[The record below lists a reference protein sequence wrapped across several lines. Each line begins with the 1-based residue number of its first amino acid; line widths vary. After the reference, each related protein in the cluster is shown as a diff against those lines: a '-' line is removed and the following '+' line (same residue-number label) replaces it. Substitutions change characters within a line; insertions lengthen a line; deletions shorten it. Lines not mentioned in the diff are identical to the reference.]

1 LVLIRPFFS
10 VVMGHVGEI
19 GESVIADIPFE
30 RVSKTTYPNQC
41 GIPLEMMEDV
51 MAKRK
56 QSNLELTHPNAA
68 GIDIG
73 SASHFVAVP
82 PDRDDEP
89 VRVFKSFTADLNSLA
104 DWLEACEID
113 TVAMESTGIY
123 WIPLYELL
131 ESRGLTVYLVN
142 ARHVKNVSGRKSDV
156 LDCQWLQQLMS
167 FGLLTGAFR
176 PKDEICA
183 LRAISRQRDMLIRY
197 QARHVQH
204 MQKALAQMNVQLA
217 NVISDIV
224 GETGQKI
231 VRAIIAGERD
241 GRILANLKSNRIRA
255 SKDEIA
261 KSLAGNW
268 REEHLFAL
276 KQAMSLYDA
285 YSERL
290 GECDRQLETILAA
303 LQIHKVD
310 ISQKKRRSNVKNS
323 PKFDLRTH
331 LIGMCGV
338 DLTRI
343 DGIEVTTAMKVLS
356 EVGADMSRFKSAKQ
370 FASWL
375 GLCSGTKIS
384 GGKVLSGASKRTANR
399 AAQALRMAAVS
410 LKSSQSALGAYYRR
424 LCGRL
429 DKAKAITATAHKLAR
444 LIYTMLTK
452 GTEYVDNGQDYYEE
466 RYRQRVLHLLTARA
480 RKMEFNLTPV
490 PETT

>member
-1 LVLIRPFFS
+1 
-10 VVMGHVGEI
+10 MGHVGDI
-19 GESVIADIPFE
+19 GEFVATNIPFE
-30 RVSKTTYPNQC
+30 RVSTTTYLNQR
-41 GIPLEMMEDV
+41 GIPIEMMEDV
-51 MAKRK
+51 MAKCK
-56 QSNLELTHPNAA
+56 QSKLELIHPNAA

-82 PDRDDEP
+82 PDRDNEP
-89 VRVFKSFTADLNSLA
+89 VREFKSFTADLNGLA

-113 TVAMESTGIY
+113 TVAMESTGVY

-131 ESRGLTVYLVN
+131 ESRGLTIYLVN
-142 ARHVKNVSGRKSDV
+142 ARHVRNVSGRKSDV

-167 FGLLTGAFR
+167 FGLLSGAFR

-255 SKDEIA
+255 SKDEIE
-261 KSLAGNW
+261 KSLVGNW

-290 GECDRQLETILAA
+290 TECDRQLETMLAA
-303 LQIHKVD
+303 LQVHKVK

-323 PKFDLRTH
+323 PKFDLRAH

-356 EVGADMSRFKSAKQ
+356 EVGADMSRFQSAKQ

-375 GLCSGTKIS
+375 GLCPGTKIS

-452 GTEYVDNGQDYYEE
+452 GTEYVDKGQDYYEE
-466 RYRQRVLHLLTARA
+466 RYRQRVLHHLTVRA
-480 RKMEFNLTPV
+480 RKLGFNLTPV